1 MSFTTEI
8 KNEICLN
15 EFSRLEN
22 IAMLSGFVR
31 NNATFSN
38 DEIVVLSENPKVVRK
53 IFSIFKELYDVNPV
67 INQGKG
73 NNFNKKSYYNIYINE
88 KVDLILKDLSIVDE
102 DGSYIVV
109 PKDYFLDSEDL
120 KRAYLRGVFLAK
132 GSINDPKKS
141 RYHLEFLVEKK
152 EEAKFILD
160 LLNFFDINAKLI
172 LRDKGYMTYVK
183 EAEKIGDFLRIV
195 SATNAILYYEDIRIY
210 RDHKNM
216 TNRLNNMEQANV
228 DKIIETANNQVKDIK
243 LIESIGGMDLLDDKT
258 RLAATYR
265 MKYKEASLLELSE
278 IISIETKTPI
288 TKSGLHHRFTKIK
301 QIANKI
307 RNMLSSFVKN

>member
-15 EFSRLEN
+15 DFSKLEN

-31 NNATFSN
+31 NNATFS
-38 DEIVVLSENPKVVRK
+38 DDDIVVLSENPKVVRK
-53 IFSIFKELYDVNPV
+53 IFSIFKELYDINPI

-73 NNFNKKSYYNIYINE
+73 NNFNKKSYYNININE
-88 KVDLILKDLSIVDE
+88 KVDVILHDLE
-102 DGSYIVV
+102 IVV
-109 PKDYFLDSEDL
+109 DDNLLSVPRDFFLDSEDL

-152 EEAKFILD
+152 EEAKFILE
-160 LLNFFDINAKLI
+160 LLVFFDINAKVI

-195 SATNAILYYEDIRIY
+195 SANNAILYYEDIRIY

-216 TNRLNNMEQANV
+216 TNRLNNCEQANV
-228 DKIIETANNQVKDIK
+228 DKIIDASGKQLEDIY
-243 LIESIGGMDLLDDKT
+243 LIKEKIGLDAIDDKL
-258 RLAATYR
+258 RDVIIYR
-265 MKYKEASLLELSE
+265 EKYPEVSLSELSY
-278 IISIETKTPI
+278 IISTETDKNI
-288 TKSGLHHRFTKIK
+288 TKSGLNHRFRKIHELALKIK
-301 QIANKI
+301 NGENEI
-307 RNMLSSFVKN
+307 

>member
-15 EFSRLEN
+15 DFSRLEN

-31 NNATFSN
+31 NNATFSD

-88 KVDLILKDLSIVDE
+88 KVDVILKDLEVLDE
-102 DGSYIVV
+102 NGSLIVV
-109 PKDYFLDSEDL
+109 PGDYFLDSEDL
-120 KRAYLRGVFLAK
+120 KRAYLRGAFLAK

-152 EEAKFILD
+152 AEANFILE
-160 LLNFFDINAKLI
+160 LLNFFDISAKLI

-195 SATNAILYYEDIRIY
+195 SASNAILYYEDIRIY

-216 TNRLNNMEQANV
+216 TNRLNNCEQANV
-228 DKIIETANNQVKDIK
+228 DKIIDASAKQLEDIYLIKEKIGLDAIDSK
-243 LIESIGGMDLLDDKT
+243 LKEVIIYREKYPEVS
-258 RLAATYR
+258 LA
-265 MKYKEASLLELSE
+265 ELSY
-278 IISIETKTPI
+278 IISSETDKKLS
-288 TKSGLHHRFTKIK
+288 KSGLSHRLRKIHEIALKIK
-301 QIANKI
+301 N
-307 RNMLSSFVKN
+307 

>member
-15 EFSRLEN
+15 DFSKLEN

-31 NNATFSN
+31 NNATFN
-38 DEIVVLSENPKVVRK
+38 DDEIVVLSENPKVVRK

-73 NNFNKKSYYNIYINE
+73 NNFNKKSYYNININE
-88 KVDLILKDLSIVDE
+88 KIDVILRDLEVVSDEGVLS
-102 DGSYIVV
+102 V
-109 PKDYFLDSEDL
+109 PREFFLDSEDL
-120 KRAYLRGVFLAK
+120 KRAYLRGAFLAK

-152 EEAKFILD
+152 EEAKFILE
-160 LLNFFDINAKLI
+160 LLEFFDINAKVI

-195 SATNAILYYEDIRIY
+195 SASNAILYYEDIRIY

-216 TNRLNNMEQANV
+216 TNRLNNCEQANV
-228 DKIIETANNQVKDIK
+228 DKIIDASGKQLEDIY
-243 LIESIGGMDLLDDKT
+243 LIKEKIGLDAIDDKL
-258 RLAATYR
+258 RDVIIYR
-265 MKYKEASLLELSE
+265 EKYPEVSLSELSY
-278 IISIETKTPI
+278 IISTETEKNI
-288 TKSGLHHRFTKIK
+288 TKSGLNHRFRKIHEM
-301 QIANKI
+301 ADRI
-307 RNMLSSFVKN
+307 RE